1 MITCTFEKGYTA
13 NLRHAVVHAIVEDN
27 GKLLLVKRTGDILE
41 TGKWGLPG
49 GFLDRNE
56 TLEEGILREL
66 KEETGWQGEVITL
79 FRINSLPNRPHED
92 RENIAIDFIVKS
104 IKQISLPDHE
114 SSKVEWI
121 PIEKLNPLHTFAFDH
136 GETIGYYL
144 KYRKK
149 PFLLPIVDNRI
160 KMK

>member
-1 MITCTFEKGYTA
+1 MKNIEIKKRRRGT
-13 NLRHAVVHAIVEDN
+13 AIVETSK
-27 GKLLLVKRTGDILE
+27 GILVTSGSSKIFI
-41 TGKWGLPG
+41 LPG
-49 GFLDRNE
+49 GGANKRE
-56 TLEEGILREL
+56 TRLVAAIREL

-79 FRINSLPNRPHED
+79 FRINSLPNRLHED
-92 RENIAIDFIVKS
+92 RENIAIDFIIKS

-136 GETIGYYL
+136 GETMGYYL